1 MKKKII
7 IILTIFND
15 ASTLV
20 KLLPKI
26 YKIISS
32 SDFELLI
39 ADDSYNKIK
48 TRSILKNFQY
58 KNIILIQRNK
68 LSDYVEKCLAT
79 RKAMEYIYKKKGRDF
94 EFVTEIDSDGAQS
107 PSDIKRGF
115 NQALN
120 QNIDLF
126 IFSKYKKDSL
136 VYNRDIKRTLISKT
150 VTYICKKIFTN
161 KISDYTNSFRIYNK
175 KCLKILIKN
184 KIMFTGAIQHIQ
196 NLLCLINYSIKIKE
210 IKCIYIEDRN
220 RKSVVSYKELLRSFI
235 DFLILVF
242 RRKFIHTKY

>member
-7 IILTIFND
+7 IILTLFND
-15 ASTLV
+15 ARALIR
-20 KLLPKI
+20 LLPKL
-26 YKIISS
+26 YKKISS
-32 SDFELLI
+32 KDFELLI

-48 TRSILKNFQY
+48 TRSILNNFHH

-68 LSDYVEKCLAT
+68 LSNYVEKCLAT
-79 RKAMEYIYKKKGRDF
+79 RKAMEYIYKKKWKDF
-94 EFVTEIDSDGAQS
+94 EFITEIDSDGAQS
-107 PSDIKRGF
+107 PSDIKRGY

-126 IFSKYKKDSL
+126 IYSKYKKDSL
-136 VYNRDIKRTLISKT
+136 VYNRDLNRILISKT
-150 VTYICKKIFTN
+150 ITYICKKIFTN
-161 KISDYTNSFRIYNK
+161 QISDYTNSFRIYNK

-196 NLLCLINYSIKIKE
+196 NLLCLINNSIKIKE
-210 IKCIYIEDRN
+210 ISCTYIEDQN
-220 RKSVVSYKELLRSFI
+220 RKSVVSYRELFKSSI

-242 RRKFIHTKY
+242 RKKFTLTRY

>member
-15 ASTLV
+15 ATALV

-26 YKIISS
+26 YKMISS

-48 TRSILKNFQY
+48 TRSILRNFKY

-68 LSDYVEKCLAT
+68 LSNYVEKCLAT
-79 RKAMEYIYKKKGRDF
+79 RKAMEYIYKKKERDF
-94 EFVTEIDSDGAQS
+94 EFITEIDSDGAQS
-107 PSDIKRGF
+107 PSDIKRGLY
-115 NQALN
+115 QALS

-136 VYNRDIKRTLISKT
+136 VYNRDIKRILISKT
-150 VTYICKKIFTN
+150 ITYICKKIFSS

-196 NLLCLINYSIKIKE
+196 NLLCLINNSIKIKE

-220 RKSVVSYKELLRSFI
+220 RKSNISYKELLRSFI

>member
-68 LSDYVEKCLAT
+68 LSDYV
-79 RKAMEYIYKKKGRDF
+79 
-94 EFVTEIDSDGAQS
+94 
-107 PSDIKRGF
+107 
-115 NQALN
+115 
-120 QNIDLF
+120 
-126 IFSKYKKDSL
+126 
-136 VYNRDIKRTLISKT
+136 
-150 VTYICKKIFTN
+150 
-161 KISDYTNSFRIYNK
+161 
-175 KCLKILIKN
+175 
-184 KIMFTGAIQHIQ
+184 
-196 NLLCLINYSIKIKE
+196 
-210 IKCIYIEDRN
+210 
-220 RKSVVSYKELLRSFI
+220 
-235 DFLILVF
+235 
-242 RRKFIHTKY
+242 